1 MSLSGIYLPAKGQRV
16 GTSPPPGGRLL
27 EGAVSIV
34 MGGSTGIG
42 LAAARCL
49 ARHGSAVEL
58 AANDEAS
65 VTAAVGQLRADGQDA
80 VGP

>member
-1 MSLSGIYLPAKGQRV
+1 MAIQLKGTRMDASAWPD
-16 GTSPPPGGRLL
+16 GPLL
-27 EGAVSIV
+27 AGAVSIV

-58 AANDEAS
+58 AARPA
-65 VTAAVGQLRADGQDA
+65 
-80 VGP
+80 